1 MKRWLAGAAIAAAVP
16 IMAHAEKPSGVPSS
30 PETTKPITKPIGS
43 EQSSLPQINPNQIPG
58 QQGPNA
64 NIPAGQEI
72 PHIKKPFEN
81 VVPDSVRRD
90 GAPRD
95 IGREAIDTLR
105 PDRETLGLDRLNA
118 DETRKQSGFDPGRF
132 GRRSGSGDSETEAL
146 VGRLRGITGRGN
158 QERADKAT
166 RSVGAGGITTDPNQ
180 MLGGARSGLAAQDRG
195 EPNDGLGRVTS
206 RERNSDGS
214 TSTTYTRSDGSFTI
228 IHRDRSGAVV
238 ARENHMRD
246 NAGREVVEIIS
257 GNQDVTEISDGQ
269 HTVRVEVN
277 YNARTDSAEVRIYVD
292 GRASHTG
299 RREGM
304 TFSLA
309 EAYRAWNGVFG
320 RTARNVDPDAP
331 AGTGGSPVDTD
342 GRPDDVVHGGD
353 AAGGVGPG
361 ARPDESASAAVTGR
375 LNVNVDLVGQPN
387 PVEGRGGGGLGYEG
401 RGYVPD
407 DFVRPPRPDDP

>member
-1 MKRWLAGAAIAAAVP
+1 MKSWRAGAAIAAAVSF
-16 IMAHAEKPSGVPSS
+16 MAHAEKPSSIPSG

-43 EQSSLPQINPNQIPG
+43 EPSSLPQINPNQIPG
-58 QQGPNA
+58 QQGPTA
-64 NIPAGQEI
+64 NLPAGQEI
-72 PHIKKPFEN
+72 PQIQKPFEN

-90 GAPRD
+90 SAPRD

-118 DETRKQSGFDPGRF
+118 DEARKQSGFDPGRF

-158 QERADKAT
+158 QERANKAT

-180 MLGGARSGLAAQDRG
+180 MLAGARSGLAAQDRG
-195 EPNDGLGRVTS
+195 EPNDGLGRVTA

-214 TSTTYTRSDGSFTI
+214 TSTTYTRSDGSYTI
-228 IHRDRSGAVV
+228 IHRDRNG
-238 ARENHMRD
+238 REVSREGHSRD
-246 NAGREVVEIIS
+246 RDGREVVITTA
-257 GNQDVTEISDGQ
+257 GNQSVTELSDGQ

-277 YNARTDSAEVRIYVD
+277 YDSRTDTSEVRTYVD
-292 GRASHTG
+292 GRFAHSG
-299 RREGM
+299 RREGPVV
-304 TFSLA
+304 SLN
-309 EAYRAWNGVFG
+309 EAYRSWNGVFG

-331 AGTGGSPVDTD
+331 GGAGGSPVDTD
-342 GRPDDVVHGGD
+342 GKPDDIVHGSD

-361 ARPDESASAAVTGR
+361 ARPDEGASAAVTPR

-407 DFVRPPRPDDP
+407 DFVRPPRPNDP